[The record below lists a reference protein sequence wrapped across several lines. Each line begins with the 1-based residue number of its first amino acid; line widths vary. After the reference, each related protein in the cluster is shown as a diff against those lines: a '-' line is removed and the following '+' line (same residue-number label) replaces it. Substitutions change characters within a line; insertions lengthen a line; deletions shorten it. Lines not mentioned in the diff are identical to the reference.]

1 MDALIEGFKIFAPIV
16 VAIVTVIAF
25 VWKVPSKKDMQRGD
39 DALRASMNNLSD
51 RIDAN
56 SRTTHAEISKLN
68 DKMDA
73 NFHTVYADTRK
84 LVDRIDANSDKI
96 DANSDKIDANSDK
109 IDANS
114 DKIDANFQT
123 THMEISKL
131 NDKMDANF
139 QTVYADV
146 RKLNDKVESYSQ
158 ATHER
163 IDNASTELR
172 AEIRTMNQ
180 NYIDHL
186 ARHEE
191 QALKAR
197 ET

>member
-39 DALRASMNNLSD
+39 DALRTSMNNLSD

-96 DANSDKIDANSDK
+96 DAN
-109 IDANS
+109 
-114 DKIDANFQT
+114 
-123 THMEISKL
+123 
-131 NDKMDANF
+131 F

-186 ARHEE
+186 ARHED

-197 ET
+197 ETQGD

>member
-1 MDALIEGFKIFAPIV
+1 MTRWTQI
-16 VAIVTVIAF
+16 
-25 VWKVPSKKDMQRGD
+25 
-39 DALRASMNNLSD
+39 
-51 RIDAN
+51 
-56 SRTTHAEISKLN
+56 
-68 DKMDA
+68 
-73 NFHTVYADTRK
+73 FHTVYADTRK

-96 DANSDKIDANSDK
+96 DAN
-109 IDANS
+109 
-114 DKIDANFQT
+114 FQT
-123 THMEISKL
+123 THTEISKL
-131 NDKMDANF
+131 NDKMDTNF
-139 QTVYADV
+139 QTVYADI
-146 RKLNDKVESYSQ
+146 RKLNDKTESYSQ

>member
-16 VAIVTVIAF
+16 VAIVAVIAF

-39 DALRASMNNLSD
+39 DALRTSMNNLSD

-56 SRTTHAEISKLN
+56 S
-68 DKMDA
+68 DKM
-73 NFHTVYADTRK
+73 
-84 LVDRIDANSDKI
+84 
-96 DANSDKIDANSDK
+96 
-109 IDANS
+109 
-114 DKIDANFQT
+114 DANFQT

>member
-1 MDALIEGFKIFAPIV
+1 MDLLIEVFTAFAPTT
-16 VAIVTVIAF
+16 VAIVAVIVF
-25 VWKVPSKKDMQRGD
+25 WQRFPSKKYMQNAFD
-39 DALRASMNNLSD
+39 SIS
-51 RIDAN
+51 
-56 SRTTHAEISKLN
+56 AELIKLG

-73 NFHTVYADTRK
+73 D
-84 LVDRIDANSDKI
+84 
-96 DANSDKIDANSDK
+96 
-109 IDANS
+109 
-114 DKIDANFQT
+114 FQT
-123 THMEISKL
+123 FYD
-131 NDKMDANF
+131 NKMDANF
-139 QTVYADV
+139 QTVYADI
-146 RKLNDKVESYSQ
+146 RKLNDKIESYSQ

>member
-1 MDALIEGFKIFAPIV
+1 MDALIEGFKVFAPIV
-16 VAIVTVIAF
+16 LAIVTVIAF

-39 DALRASMNNLSD
+39 DALRAMLNNLSD

-56 SRTTHAEISKLN
+56 SRTTHVEITKLN
-68 DKMDA
+68 EK
-73 NFHTVYADTRK
+73 V
-84 LVDRIDANSDKI
+84 DANSR
-96 DANSDKIDANSDK
+96 
-109 IDANS
+109 
-114 DKIDANFQT
+114 T
-123 THMEISKL
+123 THAEIATL

-139 QTVYADV
+139 QTVYADI
-146 RKLNDKVESYSQ
+146 RTLNDKIESYSQ

-163 IDNASTELR
+163 IDKATAELR
-172 AEIRTMNQ
+172 ADIKTMNQ

-197 ET
+197 

>member
-96 DANSDKIDANSDK
+96 DAN
-109 IDANS
+109 
-114 DKIDANFQT
+114 FQT

-186 ARHEE
+186 ARHED

-197 ET
+197 ETQGD